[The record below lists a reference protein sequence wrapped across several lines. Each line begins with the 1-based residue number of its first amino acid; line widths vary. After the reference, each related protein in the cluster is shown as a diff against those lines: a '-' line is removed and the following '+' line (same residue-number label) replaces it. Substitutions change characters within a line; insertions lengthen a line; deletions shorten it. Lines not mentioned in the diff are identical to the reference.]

1 MINTWSIPDK
11 VEDLYPKRAL
21 ELEKSRRTLVDY
33 FLKNKIPDEE
43 VFKLRKK
50 YFNGN

>member
-33 FLKNKIPDEE
+33 FLKNKFELINPSMIEFADN
-43 VFKLRKK
+43 VS
-50 YFNGN
+50 